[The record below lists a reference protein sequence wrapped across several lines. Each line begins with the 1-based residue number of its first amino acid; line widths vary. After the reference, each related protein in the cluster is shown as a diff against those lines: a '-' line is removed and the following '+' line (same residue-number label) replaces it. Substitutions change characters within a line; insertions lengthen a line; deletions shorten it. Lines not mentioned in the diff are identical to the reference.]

1 MRLPRIEI
9 QEGSGLL
16 WKLACVLLPRG
27 FRFDLYSDAA
37 REAMHL
43 ARVAV
48 SESRGQVLSPPHL
61 LVGILR
67 ASPSTLERFMPAD
80 ASASALATEL
90 LQGIAGHEPVA
101 MSEEVPFSREAR
113 RVLRTAGVEA
123 ARSGH
128 AVGPEHLLLGLLGH
142 AGGVT
147 GDLLR
152 THGVRDQTVRSYL
165 QTSKDAAR

>member
-1 MRLPRIEI
+1 
-9 QEGSGLL
+9 
-16 WKLACVLLPRG
+16 
-27 FRFDLYSDAA
+27 
-37 REAMHL
+37 
-43 ARVAV
+43 
-48 SESRGQVLSPPHL
+48 
-61 LVGILR
+61 
-67 ASPSTLERFMPAD
+67 
-80 ASASALATEL
+80 
-90 LQGIAGHEPVA
+90 